1 MQQYAKNAERG
12 PPGQDGERQKMEH
25 DSLKKE
31 FDCLRKVRGR
41 SHTFFL
47 PLTHTRHSDEIRH

>member
-25 DSLKKE
+25 DSLKKDC
-31 FDCLRKVRGR
+31 DCLRKVRGCPSQE
-41 SHTFFL
+41 SHVSPSTE
-47 PLTHTRHSDEIRH
+47 THQASR